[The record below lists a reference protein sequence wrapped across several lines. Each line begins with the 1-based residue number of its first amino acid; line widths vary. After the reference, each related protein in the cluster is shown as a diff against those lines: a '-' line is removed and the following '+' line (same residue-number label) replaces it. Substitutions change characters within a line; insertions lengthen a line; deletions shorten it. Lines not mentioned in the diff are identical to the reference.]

1 MMTPLG
7 FDYYRPNTV
16 YEATQVFTYLD
27 NCLKE
32 PLYFG
37 GGTEIITFG
46 RTQNIHTKAVIDLK
60 SIPECHVLDFSGDKL
75 IIGACVSLTK
85 IIDSQVFPLLGKTCA
100 GIADHTSR
108 GKITIGGNVCGRII
122 YHEAILPLFL
132 TDCMVVIAGVHGWRD
147 IPIWQVFEKQ
157 LRLNRSEFIV
167 QFIMDR
173 SYLRLPFA
181 HVKKTRNA
189 KIEYPL
195 VSVAAVKTVGRI
207 RIAFSGVC
215 SFPFRSLKME
225 ESLNREDLPYVERI
239 RSALA
244 NVPAPLLD
252 DLAGTS
258 EYRRFV
264 LSGVLMNLLETQDEV
279 DDV

>member
-1 MMTPLG
+1 MIPLD
-7 FDYYRPNTV
+7 FDYYRPNTI
-16 YEATQVFTYLD
+16 YEATQVFANLD

-37 GGTEIITFG
+37 GGTEIITFA
-46 RTQNIHTKAVIDLK
+46 RTQNIHTKAVVDLK
-60 SIPECHVLDFSGDKL
+60 SIPECQVLDFSGNKL

-100 GIADHTSR
+100 GIADHTAR
-108 GKITIGGNVCGRII
+108 GKITIGGNICGRII

-132 TDCMVVIAGVHGWRD
+132 TDCMVVIAGVHGWRN
-147 IPIWQVFEKQ
+147 IPIWQVFDKQ
-157 LRLNRSEFIV
+157 LLLNKGEFIV
-167 QFIMDR
+167 RFVIDR

-181 HVKKTRNA
+181 HVKKTRVA
-189 KIEYPL
+189 KIDYPL
-195 VSVAAVKTVGRI
+195 VSVATVKTVGRI

-225 ESLNREDLPYVERI
+225 EYLNREDLSYAERI
-239 RSALA
+239 RSAIA
-244 NVPAPLLD
+244 SIPAPLLD
-252 DLAGTS
+252 NLAGTS
-258 EYRRFV
+258 EYRCFV
-264 LSGVLMNLLETQDEV
+264 LSEILMNMLETQDEV